1 MPNSLLLEKAL
12 SGESHDPPGQ
22 EQKLQ
27 EIALGCLLQLMS
39 TALGLLTSN
48 PMSVRRPSDV
58 VPYQDIPK
66 DQDYA
71 STVSGAPK

>member
-1 MPNSLLLEKAL
+1 MPTSLLLKKAL
-12 SGESHDPPGQ
+12 SGESHDPPGW

-27 EIALGCLLQLMS
+27 EIGLGYLLQLMS
-39 TALGLLTSN
+39 AVLSLLTSN

-58 VPYQDIPK
+58 VLYQDIPK
-66 DQDYA
+66 GQDYT